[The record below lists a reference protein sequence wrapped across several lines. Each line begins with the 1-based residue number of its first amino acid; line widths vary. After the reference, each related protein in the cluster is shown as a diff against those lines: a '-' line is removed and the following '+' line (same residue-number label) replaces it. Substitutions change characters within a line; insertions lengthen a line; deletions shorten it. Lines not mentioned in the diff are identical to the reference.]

1 MSRIIVITG
10 NGKGKTTSAL
20 GMVLRAIGH
29 KMKTSIIQF
38 IKNRSDIGE
47 FIAIKNF
54 TNVEIIQCGKGF
66 IPPEESNQFKIHCAS
81 AKTALELA
89 SEKLADTSIDMVVL
103 DEICS
108 TVHHNLLSENEL
120 ISAVKKAHDNLIVIC
135 TGRYAPQSL
144 IDLADTVS
152 VVDSVKHGYETGI
165 KAQKGVEF

>member
-10 NGKGKTTSAL
+10 NGKGKTSSAL

-29 KMKTSIIQF
+29 NMKTSIIQF

-47 FIAIKNF
+47 VFALKNF
-54 TNVEIIQCGKGF
+54 TNVEIIQCGNGF
-66 IPPEESNQFKIHCAS
+66 IPREESDKFKIHCAS

-89 SEKLADTSIDMVVL
+89 SEKLADASIDMVVL

-108 TVHHNLLSENEL
+108 TVHHNLLSESDL
-120 ISAVKKAHDNLIVIC
+120 ISTIKKAHDNLIIIC

-152 VVDSVKHGYETGI
+152 VVDSLKHGYDKGI